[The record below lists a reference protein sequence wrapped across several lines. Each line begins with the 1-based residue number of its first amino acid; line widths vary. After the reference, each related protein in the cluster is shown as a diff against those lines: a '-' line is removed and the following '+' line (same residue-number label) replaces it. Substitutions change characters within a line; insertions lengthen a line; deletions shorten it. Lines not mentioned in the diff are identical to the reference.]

1 MKHTYF
7 FIILSQAF
15 WAPLVAQRVK
25 NLPAV
30 QGNQVQSLD
39 WEDPLE
45 KGKATHSGVPAWR
58 IHGQRSLAGY
68 SPWDQRVRHDQVT
81 NTHTLLTVHLRFIF
95 LNLLFVLEYNQ
106 LALYWQLQVDCVSTW
121 TCMYHSPQLAS
132 HPGCHTTLSRA
143 PCTAEP
149 CRFPL

>member
-1 MKHTYF
+1 MESETAAMNFLYS
-7 FIILSQAF
+7 LD
-15 WAPLVAQRVK
+15 LVLMDDFTQRVK

-68 SPWDQRVRHDQVT
+68 SPWGQRVRHDQVT

-95 LNLLFVLEYNQ
+95 L
-106 LALYWQLQVDCVSTW
+106 CVSED
-121 TCMYHSPQLAS
+121 LF
-132 HPGCHTTLSRA
+132 LS
-143 PCTAEP
+143 
-149 CRFPL
+149 L